1 MSSCCATTSFLNTQS
16 LLEDLS
22 TQNKN
27 AKRKGTEYSELNKS
41 KDCLIVGDCVIFMN
55 HGMKWINY
63 AKVID
68 INVNEDCAMVKWEST
83 SKNDRVKL
91 CDCKKYEE
99 NHVGQRKQKP
109 TEFYM
114 DEPIKK
120 HMKTEQSELEV
131 QMENRFYSENNF

>member
-1 MSSCCATTSFLNTQS
+1 MEQRRKKKKNNTQS

-22 TQNKN
+22 THNKK
-27 AKRKGTEYSELNKS
+27 AKKKGIEYSESNKS
-41 KDCLIVGDCVIFMN
+41 KDLLIVEDRVIVMN

-68 INVNEDCAMVKWEST
+68 INLYEDWAIVKWEST

-99 NHVGQRKQKP
+99 NHVGHRKQKP

-114 DEPIKK
+114 DKPIEK
-120 HMKTEQSELEV
+120 HMKAEQSELEV
-131 QMENRFYSENNF
+131 QNGK